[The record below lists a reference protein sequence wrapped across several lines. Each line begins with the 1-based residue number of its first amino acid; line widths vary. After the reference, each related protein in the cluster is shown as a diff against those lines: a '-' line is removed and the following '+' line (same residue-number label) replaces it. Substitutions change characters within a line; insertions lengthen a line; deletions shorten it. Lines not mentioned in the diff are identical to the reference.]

1 VCVSGFLFN
10 LRNGHFLSMVF
21 VSVLFF
27 FFFCF
32 FFLKQGLL
40 VYVGWPGTCYL
51 DYSVLELTEVHL
63 PLH

>member
-1 VCVSGFLFN
+1 
-10 LRNGHFLSMVF
+10 MVF